1 MLENF
6 VYQFYE
12 LGLSTHQIAQ
22 RNSTIRT
29 TICERTVRK
38 AIKRYEA
45 TGIVDHPPRNRQ
57 SGRVI
62 EGATQAEL
70 VAIVEE
76 NPWLFLSEIA
86 AHLHLR
92 TRSPTLFSVDAVYA
106 ALKAVGMSMK
116 VMQRTAAQRD
126 EIKRAAYWDALDTII
141 TDWRMLVFADETAL
155 DGRVMRRRR
164 GWGGTSER
172 VRVVEIFHRGEMISV
187 LALYTHEGFA
197 RYTYTLGAFDSDK
210 FMRAMHIM
218 LPDVIKPTP
227 EPCSV
232 LVLDNCAIHKKY
244 EDELRALVEEKL
256 GGLLVYLAPYCCV
269 DSPIEFGFNAF
280 KNTWKAN
287 NLYLDTLEKDA
298 AIQWAILNAYEGG
311 EAGSVRA
318 AAGTYATCGYVKR
331 FPSIADDESRHCHD

>member
-62 EGATQAEL
+62 EGATQTEL

-126 EIKRAAYWDALDTII
+126 EIKRAA
-141 TDWRMLVFADETAL
+141 
-155 DGRVMRRRR
+155 
-164 GWGGTSER
+164 
-172 VRVVEIFHRGEMISV
+172 
-187 LALYTHEGFA
+187 
-197 RYTYTLGAFDSDK
+197 
-210 FMRAMHIM
+210 
-218 LPDVIKPTP
+218 
-227 EPCSV
+227 
-232 LVLDNCAIHKKY
+232 
-244 EDELRALVEEKL
+244 
-256 GGLLVYLAPYCCV
+256 
-269 DSPIEFGFNAF
+269 
-280 KNTWKAN
+280 
-287 NLYLDTLEKDA
+287 
-298 AIQWAILNAYEGG
+298 
-311 EAGSVRA
+311 
-318 AAGTYATCGYVKR
+318 
-331 FPSIADDESRHCHD
+331 